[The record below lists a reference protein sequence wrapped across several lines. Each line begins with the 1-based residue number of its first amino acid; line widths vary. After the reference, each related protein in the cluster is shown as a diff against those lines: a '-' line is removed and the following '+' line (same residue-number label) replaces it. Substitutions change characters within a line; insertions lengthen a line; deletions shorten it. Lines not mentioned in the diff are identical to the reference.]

1 LAHPGGFPLLDLPLA
16 RTVVDRWRSNLSIL
30 AALSFLRGAHN
41 SIYAVVWQPFFLS
54 LGASVPMLGLLNSL
68 GGNNGILPTIMQPI
82 GGWFADRIGYK
93 PFILVSSLAIIGG
106 YFLFAAA
113 GALYLWILAVGGILL
128 LSISTLSRPAISSM
142 TAESVRAERQG
153 SAFSLIMVATT
164 VPGIIA
170 PTLGGWA
177 ADRFG
182 FVAVFPLV
190 ATFEVAILLLVWRY
204 LSETR
209 SPNGIIHW
217 REAASAFVRSAL
229 PPRKLYGISFAVAGD
244 AFFWGIGWG
253 ILYGMLTQA
262 LQFRVEQL
270 GIMSS
275 VMSLSWAAFQMPIG
289 RYIDKHG
296 TRGMLILSEAVGIP
310 LMLIWLTQS
319 RFELF
324 AAGQIL
330 FGLTAATWVPVV
342 STHLTRVVSPEERA
356 EAFGR
361 LNMFRGLVSFPAP
374 AIGGLLFAWGGIQL
388 PVLANLVGIIIVMVI
403 LALFVHEPQNNQ

>member
-1 LAHPGGFPLLDLPLA
+1 MVDIPIA
-16 RTVVDRWRSNLSIL
+16 RTIARRWRSNLGIL
-30 AALSFLRGAHN
+30 AAISFLRGAHN
-41 SIYAVVWQPFFLS
+41 SIYSVVWQPFFLS

-68 GGNNGILPTIMQPI
+68 GGINGILPTIMQPI
-82 GGWFADRIGYK
+82 GGWFADRIGNK
-93 PFILVSSLAIIGG
+93 PFIFISSLAIIGG
-106 YFLFAAA
+106 YFVYALA
-113 GALYLWILAVGGILL
+113 GALYIWPLAVGGILL
-128 LSISTLSRPAISSM
+128 LSISTLARPAISAM
-142 TAESVRAERQG
+142 TAESVRVERHG
-153 SAFSLIMVATT
+153 SAFSLIMLATT
-164 VPGIIA
+164 IPGVVA
-170 PTLGGWA
+170 PSLGGWV

-182 FVAVFPLV
+182 FVIVFPLI
-190 ATFEVAILLLVWRY
+190 AIFEIVILLLVWRY

-209 SPNGIIHW
+209 SPNGIIDW
-217 REAASAFVRSAL
+217 RAAASAFLRSAL

-275 VMSLSWAAFQMPIG
+275 VMSLSWAVFQMPIG
-289 RYIDKHG
+289 RYVDKHG
-296 TRGMLILSEAVGIP
+296 TRGMLILSEAVGVP

-330 FGLTAATWVPVV
+330 FGLTAATWGPVV
-342 STHLTRVVSPEERA
+342 STYLTRVVSREERA

-361 LNMFRGLVSFPAP
+361 LNMFRGLVAFPAP
-374 AIGGLLFAWGGIQL
+374 AMGGLLFAWGGMAL
-388 PVLANLVGIIIVMVI
+388 PVFANLVGIIIVMLI
-403 LALFVHEPQNNQ
+403 LALFVPEPPDNQ